1 MLKRAGESED
11 YVNYLTY
18 LVITPQSPPS
28 LNLSPE
34 SYHMARSA
42 GAVALRNLVRTSYRS
57 LPDNGKTYIRS
68 VILQGLQDSNAQIRN
83 YTGNVVTELLRQGGV
98 MSWPSLLANLVA
110 LVENKT
116 GDTPQRTQ
124 EGAMS
129 ALNKV
134 CEDNKRALD
143 REYNGERPLAFLFPK
158 LIDFTRHESPIVRA
172 TALSAINL
180 FLPEKSQVAP
190 LHYDALLQRLF
201 ELTNDSSS
209 EVRKYVCRSLTR
221 FAEITPDRIVPHM
234 QGIVN
239 FILVQQQAEDDADL
253 ALDAAEFWLCL
264 GEDEK
269 LCRVL
274 EPYLQQIVPVL
285 LESMVYGED
294 DQFRLEGEQEDADQE
309 DRAEDIK
316 PAFATAKDA
325 RATTDSGTGTSNGV
339 NGTAA
344 AVPLEDDELSEGEI
358 EEEDDDEDDG
368 EDPAETWNL
377 RKCSAAALDVLA
389 SQFNIQVFEL
399 TLPYLKDNLSSPEW
413 PRREAAVLAVGAI
426 ADGCMDVV
434 QPHLPELTSYL
445 LTVLGDEQAVVRQIA
460 CWALGRYSGW
470 SAHLDEEGQRQYFQP
485 VMDALLTKMLDRN
498 KRVQEAAASAFA
510 NLEEKAKTQLIP
522 YAIVIVTQFVKCFAI
537 YKDRNM
543 YILYDCV
550 QTLAEHIGHHLCK
563 PQLVNL
569 LMPALIQRWQRVS
582 DQSREMFPLL
592 ECLSYVAIAL
602 GEDFTPFAHPIFDR
616 CIKLIQQNLEETHQA
631 ANLPAY
637 DQPDVKDFLVT
648 SLDLLSGIVQALN
661 PQSTETLI
669 AGTQPNLFTMLT
681 YCMRNKNNDVR
692 QSSYALLGDCAIY
705 CFSQMQPLLP
715 AILDILLQQLNIQGM
730 SNDPAA
736 HAVVNN
742 ACWSLGEIA
751 KRQKEGMSD
760 YLEKFLQK
768 LGVILFDQHV
778 PQSLNENAAIAIGRL
793 SLHNSDKIAQHLAD
807 LAPPWVRSMSHVMMT
822 EEKSDAMWGFNLAI
836 LKNPQAMETS
846 LLDYLNVIAMT
857 GRSEDQQSAPPQY
870 LENKA
875 ATQSFQQV
883 SASSALYWISC
894 LIFIEQV
901 IATYRSMI
909 PTFDAFIANL
919 PPENLAL
926 FKHVESLVNDAA
938 SRP

>member
-1 MLKRAGESED
+1 MLKRASESED
-11 YVNYLTY
+11 YANYLTY
-18 LVITPQSPPS
+18 LTVTSQSPPS
-28 LNLSPE
+28 LNLTPE

-42 GAVALRNLVRTSYRS
+42 GAVQLKGLVRLSYKTVPENS
-57 LPDNGKTYIRS
+57 KTYIKQ
-68 VILQGLQDSNAQIRN
+68 VILQGLQDSNTQIRN
-83 YTGNVVTELLRQGGV
+83 YTGNVITELLRQGGV
-98 MSWPSLLANLVA
+98 MSWPQLLSSLVA
-110 LVENKT
+110 LVENKD
-116 GDTPQRTQ
+116 GHVPQRTQ

-129 ALNKV
+129 ALSKV
-134 CEDNKRALD
+134 CEDNKRALE
-143 REYNGERPLAFLFPK
+143 REYNGERPLAFVFPK
-158 LIDFTRHESPIVRA
+158 LIDFTRHDSPIVRT
-172 TALSAINL
+172 TALSAINM
-180 FLPEKSQVAP
+180 FLPEKSQVVP

-201 ELTNDSSS
+201 ELANDSSCD
-209 EVRKYVCRSLTR
+209 VRKYVCRALTR

-234 QGIVN
+234 QGIVS
-239 FILVQQQAEDDADL
+239 FILTQQQSEDDPDL

-274 EPYLQQIVPVL
+274 EPYLQSIVPVL
-285 LESMVYGED
+285 LESMVFGED
-294 DQFRLEGEQEDADQE
+294 DQIRLEGEQEDADQE
-309 DRAEDIK
+309 DKAEDIK
-316 PAFATAKDA
+316 PAFATAKEARVGTDA
-325 RATTDSGTGTSNGV
+325 GTNGV
-339 NGTAA
+339 SGNG
-344 AVPLEDDELSEGEI
+344 VPDEDDELSEGEI
-358 EEEDDDEDDG
+358 EEDEEEDDDG
-368 EDPAETWNL
+368 EDPAEAWNL

-399 TLPYLKDNLSSPEW
+399 TLPYLKNNLNAPEW

-426 ADGCMDVV
+426 ADGCMNVV
-434 QPHLPELTSYL
+434 QPHLPELTSHL
-445 LTVLGDEQAVVRQIA
+445 LTFLGDSEAVVRQIA
-460 CWALGRYSGW
+460 CWAIGRYSGW
-470 SAHLDEEGQRQYFQP
+470 SANLDEAGKHQFFEP

-510 NLEEKAKTQLIP
+510 NLEEKAKRQLVR
-522 YAIVIVTQFVKCFAI
+522 YAVVIVRQFVECFKV

-550 QTLAEHIGHHLCK
+550 QTLAEHMAVDLKNPEI
-563 PQLVNL
+563 VNL
-569 LMPALIQRWQRVS
+569 LMPALIQRWQRVN

-602 GEDFTPFAHPIFDR
+602 GEDFTPFAEPIFSR
-616 CIKLIQQNLEETHQA
+616 CIALIQKNLEETHNA

-661 PQSTETLI
+661 PSVTDSLI

-705 CFSQMQPLLP
+705 CFGQMQPVLP
-715 AILDILLQQLNIQGM
+715 AILDILLQQLNVDKLG
-730 SNDPAA
+730 SDPAA

-751 KRQKEGMSD
+751 KRQKSGMSD

-768 LGVILFDQHV
+768 LGVILFDQQV

-793 SLHNSDKIAQHLAD
+793 SLHNSDKIAAHLAD

-822 EEKSDAMWGFNLAI
+822 EEKSDAMWGFNLAV

-846 LLDYLNVIAMT
+846 LLDYLNVIALT
-857 GRSEDQQSAPPQY
+857 AKSEDQQSAPPQY
-870 LENKA
+870 LSDKA
-875 ATQSFQQV
+875 ATLSFQ
-883 SASSALYWISC
+883 
-894 LIFIEQV
+894 QV

-909 PTFDAFIANL
+909 PTFDAFIGNL
-919 PPENLAL
+919 PPENLVL
-926 FKHVESLVNDAA
+926 FQRVEALVNAAA
-938 SRP
+938 SQP

>member
-1 MLKRAGESED
+1 MLKRASESED
-11 YVNYLTY
+11 YANYLTY

-28 LNLSPE
+28 LNLTPE
-34 SYHMARSA
+34 AYHMARSA
-42 GAVALRNLVRTSYRS
+42 GAVALRNLVRTSYKS
-57 LPDNGKTYIRS
+57 VPDNGKTYIRS
-68 VILQGLQDSNAQIRN
+68 VVLQGLQDNNAQIRN

-98 MSWPSLLANLVA
+98 MSWPSLLASLVA

-116 GDTPQRTQ
+116 GDIPQRTQ

-143 REYNGERPLAFLFPK
+143 RDYSGERPLAFLFPK
-158 LIDFTRHESPIVRA
+158 LIDFTRHDSPIVRA
-172 TALSAINL
+172 TALSAVNL
-180 FLPEKSQVAP
+180 FLPEKSQVVP

-201 ELTNDSSS
+201 ELANDSSS

-221 FAEITPDRIVPHM
+221 FAEITPERIVPHM
-234 QGIVN
+234 QGIVT
-239 FILVQQQAEDDADL
+239 FILTQQQVEDNADL

-294 DQFRLEGEQEDADQE
+294 DQFRLEGEQEDADVE
-309 DRAEDIK
+309 DKAEDIK
-316 PAFATAKDA
+316 PAFATSKDA
-325 RATTDSGTGTSNGV
+325 RATTDSGGNGSNGV
-339 NGTAA
+339 NGSAA
-344 AVPLEDDELSEGEI
+344 ANSGYDDDELSEGEI
-358 EEEDDDEDDG
+358 EEDDDEDG
-368 EDPAETWNL
+368 EDPAEAWNL

-389 SQFNIQVFEL
+389 SQFNLQVFEL
-399 TLPYLKDNLSSPEW
+399 TLPYLKNNLSSGEW

-426 ADGCMDVV
+426 ADGCMNVV
-434 QPHLPELTSYL
+434 QPYIPDLTSYL

-510 NLEEKAKTQLIP
+510 NLEEKAKSQLIP
-522 YAIVIVTQFVKCFAI
+522 YAIVIVRQFVKCFAI

-550 QTLAEHIGHHLCK
+550 QTLAEHIGQNLRK
-563 PQLVNL
+563 PELVNL
-569 LMPALIQRWQRVS
+569 LMPTLIQRWQRVN

-602 GEDFTPFAHPIFDR
+602 GEDFTPFAQPIFTR
-616 CIKLIQQNLEETHQA
+616 CIQLIQSNLEETHQA

-637 DQPDVKDFLVT
+637 DQPDIKDFIVT
-648 SLDLLSGIVQALN
+648 SLDLLSGIVQALD
-661 PQSTETLI
+661 PAATETLI
-669 AGTQPNLFTMLT
+669 ASTQPNVFNMLT
-681 YCMRNKNNDVR
+681 YCMRNKHNDVR

-705 CFSQMQPLLP
+705 CFPQMKPLLP
-715 AILDILLQQLNIQGM
+715 AILDILLQQLNIQGLGT
-730 SNDPAA
+730 DPAA

-742 ACWSLGEIA
+742 ACWSLGEVA
-751 KRQKEGMSD
+751 KRQTEGMSD

-768 LGVILFDQHV
+768 LGVILFDQQV
-778 PQSLNENAAIAIGRL
+778 PQSMNENAAIAIGRL
-793 SLHNSDKIAQHLAD
+793 SLHNSDKIALHLAD
-807 LAPPWVRSMSHVMMT
+807 LAPHWVRSMSHVMMT

-836 LKNPQAMETS
+836 LKNPAAMETA

-857 GRSEDQQSAPPQY
+857 GSSEDGQSAPPQY

-883 SASSALYWISC
+883 GG
-894 LIFIEQV
+894 
-901 IATYRSMI
+901 
-909 PTFDAFIANL
+909 L
-919 PPENLAL
+919 PIT
-926 FKHVESLVNDAA
+926 ES
-938 SRP
+938 